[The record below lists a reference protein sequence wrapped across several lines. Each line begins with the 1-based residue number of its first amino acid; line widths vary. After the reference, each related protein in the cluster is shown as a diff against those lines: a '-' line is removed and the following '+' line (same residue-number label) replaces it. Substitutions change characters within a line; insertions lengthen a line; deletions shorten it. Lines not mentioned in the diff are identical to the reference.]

1 MQRRISLTSLQLER
15 MWYLDCAG
23 MILSAA
29 NMMLLRQS
37 KPANAPLRFWDRW
50 VVPVSRVLDKLF
62 L

>member
-1 MQRRISLTSLQLER
+1 
-15 MWYLDCAG
+15 